1 MYTLV
6 SDLTVDCI
14 VLEIVAVA
22 VVCVIVVAVA
32 VAVVC
37 VIVVAVAVVCVIVV
51 AVVVACCCCCC
62 VDPCVL
68 VLMIDTQ
75 WLAFSRRSDVQYSNR
90 ELLLSHSETIIV
102 HVL

>member
-1 MYTLV
+1 M
-6 SDLTVDCI
+6 DCI
-14 VLEIVAVA
+14 VLEVVAVA
-22 VVCVIVVAVA
+22 VVCVIVVAV
-32 VAVVC
+32 VVVC

-51 AVVVACCCCCC
+51 AVVVACCCCC

-102 HVL
+102 HSFIVLLSA